1 MNNDIFISRIAEEQN
16 INANQVQAVA
26 SLFAEGATIPF
37 IARYRK
43 EATGSLDEIVV
54 AAVRDRLNQLK
65 ELEERKLAILKSL
78 EKHDHLTDELQER
91 ILAVESMAKDLGVAV
106 VDILK
111 KPDIRNQIDV
121 KKYVTDSVGI
131 PTLNDILDELAKP
144 GRDPREKFEAFSFA
158 DGIEKIEDLR
168 PGMKLPGIVTN
179 ITAFGAFVDI
189 GVHQDGLVHIS
200 QIADRFVKNPADIV
214 KVQQKVLVTVLEV
227 DLDRKRISLS
237 MKSQAK
243 KSVTAVENPGLKK
256 VQKRNPKPKNK
267 NKKKVSSKPAP
278 FNNPLAEALIKSGLK

>member
-16 INANQVQAVA
+16 INNNQVQAVA

>member
-16 INANQVQAVA
+16 INADQVQAVA
-26 SLFAEGATIPF
+26 SLLAEGATIPF

-43 EATGSLDEIVV
+43 EATGCLDEIVV

-111 KPDIRNQIDV
+111 NPDIRNQIDV

-189 GVHQDGLVHIS
+189 GVHQDGLVHVS
-200 QIADRFVKNPADIV
+200 EIADRFVKNPADIV
-214 KVQQKVLVTVLEV
+214 KVHQKVPVTVLEV
-227 DLDRKRISLS
+227 DLVRKRISLS
-237 MKSQAK
+237 MKSQAE

-256 VQKRNPKPKNK
+256 VQNRNPKSKNK
-267 NKKKVSSKPAP
+267 MKKR
-278 FNNPLAEALIKSGLK
+278 

>member
-16 INANQVQAVA
+16 INNNQVQAVA
-26 SLFAEGATIPF
+26 SLLAEGATIPF

-243 KSVTAVENPGLKK
+243 KSVTAVENLGLKK